1 MLHGVFISIYAL
13 KHVKQ
18 NLFLLLPLLII
29 SYKIMYNKEKIM
41 MLFRKNEKI
50 LKMGGVDMKFLP
62 VLSELFSSD
71 SIIFMIIGFVIAV
84 IISMKISDKRKGVV
98 GMAAGLSVYAV
109 CEIILNIRTNN
120 VLEIGLLFA
129 GTVAL
134 GLCLGFLIGTVL
146 LKGKYL

>member
-1 MLHGVFISIYAL
+1 MAGKSLANSLSPSQGMDVNGPTAVINSI
-13 KHVKQ
+13 
-18 NLFLLLPLLII
+18 N
-29 SYKIMYNKEKIM
+29 KIPMDYMGN
-41 MLFRKNEKI
+41 
-50 LKMGGVDMKFLP
+50 GGVLDMKFLP

-84 IISMKISDKRKGVV
+84 IISMKISGKRKGFV

-146 LKGKYL
+146 LMKKQL

>member
-1 MLHGVFISIYAL
+1 M
-13 KHVKQ
+13 KQ
-18 NLFLLLPLLII
+18 NLFLPLPLLII

-62 VLSELFSSD
+62 V
-71 SIIFMIIGFVIAV
+71 
-84 IISMKISDKRKGVV
+84 
-98 GMAAGLSVYAV
+98 
-109 CEIILNIRTNN
+109 ILNIRTNN

>member
-1 MLHGVFISIYAL
+1 
-13 KHVKQ
+13 
-18 NLFLLLPLLII
+18 
-29 SYKIMYNKEKIM
+29 

-84 IISMKISDKRKGVV
+84 IISMKISDKRKGFV

-146 LKGKYL
+146 GNCETR